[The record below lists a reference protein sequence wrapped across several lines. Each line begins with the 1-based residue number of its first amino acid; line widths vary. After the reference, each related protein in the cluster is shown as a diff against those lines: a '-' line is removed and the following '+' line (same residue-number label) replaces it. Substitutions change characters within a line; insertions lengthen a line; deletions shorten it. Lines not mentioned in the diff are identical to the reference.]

1 MNTQQLKTSQVKI
14 AGMTCHS
21 CEIMLER
28 KLKTVPGVVSANV
41 NHKTDI
47 ATITADAANLPS
59 LENIAEVIQNAGY
72 RLAEHSAGRQVIKV
86 RIDGMTCHSCERLL
100 REKFKLV
107 EGVKHASVHYE
118 KGTANI
124 YYKEI
129 KPVWDDLT
137 AAVESAGYTLRHA
150 DEVSSFEEPRRKKWL
165 EIGASLLIIFALY
178 KILQAFKI
186 ISFASSLASASTL
199 GGIFVIGLV
208 AGTSSC
214 LAVTGGLLLSMAAK
228 HNEVNESKTRWEKFV
243 PLLSFNIGRLAS
255 YFFFGGLVGILGKSI
270 TLSPRMTGYMNIIVA
285 VIMVYLALSILKI
298 IRKGSLG
305 IRLPKRFAHWIANL
319 SESKHPAAPFS
330 LGAFTFFLPCGF
342 TQSLQ
347 IAALA
352 SGSFIT
358 GGLTM
363 FIFALGTLPALLGIS
378 TISATAT
385 GRASRLFL
393 RFSGALVLVLAIF
406 NLNSGLLLAGYDAS
420 NFFTNVFSN
429 PSAASSVKED
439 PNVTVASD
447 GTQVI
452 NMRVTAYGYEPDSFT
467 IQGGKP
473 TIVKA
478 RADSDV
484 GGCTKVFTAPAFGL
498 TKYLQLGAE
507 NELGPFTPTNNF
519 ILTCSMG
526 MIKAN
531 VRVVG
536 GERNEDA
543 EVAKK
548 ENASIPSNA
557 QVVDLTWT
565 SSGYNPN
572 ILEVNQGA
580 PTVVKVFA
588 EAPTGGC
595 MSTIVFP
602 EFNESA
608 FVPLPG
614 NEPAL
619 VTLATDKAEAGDYPI
634 TCGMGSKMG
643 ILRVNPA

>member
-1 MNTQQLKTSQVKI
+1 MLTQQLKTSHVKI
-14 AGMTCHS
+14 EGMTCSS

-28 KLKTVPGVVSANV
+28 KLKAVDGVISVNV
-41 NHKTDI
+41 NHTTGI
-47 ATITADAANLPS
+47 ATITADATNLPS
-59 LENIAEVIQNAGY
+59 LENIASVIQDAGY
-72 RLAEHSAGRQVIKV
+72 RLAEHGVDRQVLKV
-86 RIDGMTCHSCERLL
+86 RIDGMTCNNCERLL
-100 REKFKLV
+100 REKLKLV
-107 EGVKHASVHYE
+107 AGVKHASVHYE

-124 YYKEI
+124 FYRET
-129 KPVWDDLT
+129 KPVWDDLA
-137 AAVESAGYTLRHA
+137 AAVESAGYKLRHL
-150 DEVSSFEEPRRKKWL
+150 DEFPLYEEPRRKKWL

-228 HNEVNESKTRWEKFV
+228 HNELNESKTRWEKFK

-285 VIMVYLALSILKI
+285 VIMIYLALSILKI
-298 IRKGSLG
+298 IKKGSLG
-305 IRLPKRFAHWIANL
+305 IRLPKRFSHRIANL

-363 FIFALGTLPALLGIS
+363 FVFALGTLPALLGIS
-378 TISATAT
+378 TISATAKGST
-385 GRASRLFL
+385 SRLFL

-406 NLNSGLLLAGYDAS
+406 NLNSGLLLTGYDAS
-420 NFFTNVFSN
+420 NFFTNIFSN
-429 PSAASSVKED
+429 PSSASSLKED
-439 PNVTVASD
+439 PNVTIASD

-452 NMRVTAYGYEPDSFT
+452 NMRITAYGYEPNSFT
-467 IQGGKP
+467 IQGGVP

-478 RADSDV
+478 QADSDI
-484 GGCTKVFTAPAFGL
+484 GGCTKVLTAPAFGL

-507 NELGPFTPTNNF
+507 NKLGPFTPAKNF
-519 ILTCSMG
+519 LLTCSMG
-526 MIKAN
+526 MVKAN

-536 GERNEDA
+536 GSANEG
-543 EVAKK
+543 AKTVSA
-548 ENASIPSNA
+548 NASIPSNA

-565 SSGYNPN
+565 SNGYNPN
-572 ILEVNQGA
+572 VLEVNQGA
-580 PTVVKVFA
+580 PTVVKISSTTQ
-588 EAPTGGC
+588 TGGC

-602 EFNESA
+602 QFNESA
-608 FVPLPG
+608 FVPAPG
-614 NEPAL
+614 NEPVFL
-619 VTLATDKAEAGDYPI
+619 TLATDKAESGDYPI